1 MSESSVLK
9 SDPNEIRLVK
19 LRISMESMAMSAVRT
34 RMEKNQSKSL
44 ARKTNQIGM
53 SMGEKVDIVGSMIKV
68 HLSDSGILRFF

>member
-34 RMEKNQSKSL
+34 RMEKNQPKSL